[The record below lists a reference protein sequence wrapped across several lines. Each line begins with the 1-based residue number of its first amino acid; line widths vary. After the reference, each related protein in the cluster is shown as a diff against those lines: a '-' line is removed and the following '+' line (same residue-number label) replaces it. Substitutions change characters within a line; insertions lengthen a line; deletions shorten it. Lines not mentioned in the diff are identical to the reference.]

1 MSTFF
6 WPKVSKKSQKSQ
18 KLIFLISTVGKLLGK
33 VDLHMGI
40 DLDLYFRK
48 SVTRFG
54 KNSPKWQKSATRCG
68 KMSPK
73 WQKSATRCGKKL
85 PNGF

>member
-33 VDLHMGI
+33 VDLHLGI
-40 DLDLYFRK
+40 DLDLDLRK
-48 SVTRFG
+48 CYQV
-54 KNSPKWQKSATRCG
+54 WQNVAKVA
-68 KMSPK
+68 
-73 WQKSATRCGKKL
+73 KKFL
-85 PNGF
+85 DVC